1 LSTISNKNIS
11 ICLIEPLYP
20 INVGYVARIMKNFG
34 FERLLLC
41 NSNTDLEKARPFA
54 SHGVDILDNCVHIS
68 FTDLTKFDTL
78 IATTAITSQRGISP
92 RQSISVSEL
101 RDSLNNV
108 GKNICLIFGRDNTG
122 LTNAELE
129 RVDIVLHIPT
139 NSSYY
144 TLNISHALSIILYE
158 ISNTNFQS
166 RTIANRDEINMM
178 TNTYLDIANQLN
190 LPKHKIQLIERSLNH
205 VINRGKPS
213 PRETS
218 ILLGFAKK
226 ILLRLI

>member
-1 LSTISNKNIS
+1 
-11 ICLIEPLYP
+11 
-20 INVGYVARIMKNFG
+20 M
-34 FERLLLC
+34 
-41 NSNTDLEKARPFA
+41 
-54 SHGVDILDNCVHIS
+54 
-68 FTDLTKFDTL
+68 
-78 IATTAITSQRGISP
+78 
-92 RQSISVSEL
+92 
-101 RDSLNNV
+101 
-108 GKNICLIFGRDNTG
+108 
-122 LTNAELE
+122 
-129 RVDIVLHIPT
+129 
-139 NSSYY
+139 
-144 TLNISHALSIILYE
+144 NISHALSIILYE